1 MNEFDLGSLETSRA
15 GNIIILLFIGFTGI
29 EQEVPRSRN
38 TWELFKGFLGLK
50 NRKKVNSDICL

>member
-15 GNIIILLFIGFTGI
+15 GNIIILLFIRFTGI

-38 TWELFKGFLGLK
+38 TWELFKGFFGLK
-50 NRKKVNSDICL
+50 KPKKG

>member
-38 TWELFKGFLGLK
+38 TLGTF
-50 NRKKVNSDICL
+50 